1 MAREAEK
8 RIDRADEMFLPCPV
22 LCRVVPLLG
31 ITQTAYPIER
41 GNGVVERAY
50 SVADEPYAVGVDDG
64 ADKRHS
70 MADWLKVHL
79 VGMQRQVKL
88 FGKETLCK
96 LAEGKQGTARAY
108 HRKVIDE
115 ADVAATEHAAIEE
128 REKVERCHVEIGKLL

>member
-1 MAREAEK
+1 MADK
-8 RIDRADEMFLPCPV
+8 
-22 LCRVVPLLG
+22 
-31 ITQTAYPIER
+31 
-41 GNGVVERAY
+41 
-50 SVADEPYAVGVDDG
+50 PYAVGVDDG

-70 MADWLKVHL
+70 VADGLKIHL

-88 FGKETLCK
+88 VGKETLCK

-128 REKVERCHVEIGKLL
+128 CKEVERCHVEVGELL

>member
-1 MAREAEK
+1 
-8 RIDRADEMFLPCPV
+8 MFLPCPV

-31 ITQTAYPIER
+31 VTHQAYLIER

-50 SVADEPYAVGVDDG
+50 GAADEPYAMGVDNG

-70 MADWLKVHL
+70 VADWLKIHL

-96 LAEGKQGTARAY
+96 LAESKQGTARAY
-108 HRKVIDE
+108 HSEVIDK

-128 REKVERCHVEIGKLL
+128 REKVERCHVEVGKLL

>member
-1 MAREAEK
+1 
-8 RIDRADEMFLPCPV
+8 MFLPCPV

-31 ITQTAYPIER
+31 VTHQAYLIER

-50 SVADEPYAVGVDDG
+50 GAADEPYAMGVDDG

-70 MADWLKVHL
+70 VADWLKVHL

-96 LAEGKQGTARAY
+96 LAESKQGTARAY
-108 HRKVIDE
+108 HSEVIDK

-128 REKVERCHVEIGKLL
+128 REKVERCHVEVGKLL